1 MDCCDAR
8 NSYHLRSRCQT
19 TTTVSIIRVCYCFNG
34 SGIVESAL
42 ESRVTPK
49 APAIYFE
56 PIVPRNSKPRL
67 ETKDPPPSGYPSY
80 CSYLSR
86 NPELQ
91 CFRRFSEVR
100 MRILLFKQDAVT
112 QLEQE
117 LWKVDREEEDST
129 LWLDTNRRDKNEVR
143 KTVLQDLE
151 VALKDYGKRRVRSQD
166 PAQPCDGILIA

>member
-1 MDCCDAR
+1 
-8 NSYHLRSRCQT
+8 
-19 TTTVSIIRVCYCFNG
+19 
-34 SGIVESAL
+34 
-42 ESRVTPK
+42 
-49 APAIYFE
+49 
-56 PIVPRNSKPRL
+56 
-67 ETKDPPPSGYPSY
+67 
-80 CSYLSR
+80 
-86 NPELQ
+86 
-91 CFRRFSEVR
+91 